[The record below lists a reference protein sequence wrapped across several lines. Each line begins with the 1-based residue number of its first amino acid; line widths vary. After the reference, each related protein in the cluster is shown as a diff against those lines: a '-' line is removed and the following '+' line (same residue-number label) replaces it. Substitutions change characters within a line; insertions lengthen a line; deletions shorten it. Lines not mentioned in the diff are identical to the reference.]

1 MNKPQ
6 LPRAELPA
14 GFDLD
19 TVQWYRLVGGADFDY
34 PVNYAVAVVD
44 ADVAAGRIELLVKWE
59 PNAYCHYHSHLGT
72 TRSAVLRGEQ
82 HLVETRP
89 HERVHKV
96 RRAGFQGAI
105 ADGDTH
111 MEYAGPEGL
120 TMLFSIHAEDGR
132 LFDLL
137 DQDGKVF
144 ATATIEDLVEKRF
157 GQAA

>member
-6 LPRAELPA
+6 TLRAELPA

-19 TVQWYRLVGGADFDY
+19 TVQWYRLAGGTDFDY

-44 ADVAAGRIELLVKWE
+44 ADLAAGRIELLVKWE

-72 TRSAVLRGEQ
+72 TRSTVLRGEQ
-82 HLVETRP
+82 HLVETRQ
-89 HERVHKV
+89 HETVHKV
-96 RRAGFQGAI
+96 RRAGFQGSI

-120 TMLFSIHAEDGR
+120 TMLFSIQAADGR
-132 LFDLL
+132 LFDLI
-137 DQDGKVF
+137 DRDGKVF

-157 GQAA
+157 GVAA